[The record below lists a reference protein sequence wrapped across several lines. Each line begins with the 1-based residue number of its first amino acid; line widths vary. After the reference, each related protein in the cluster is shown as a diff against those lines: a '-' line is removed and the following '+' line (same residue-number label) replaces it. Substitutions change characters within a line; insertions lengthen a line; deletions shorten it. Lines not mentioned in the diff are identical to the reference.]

1 MDQGDEF
8 VPAFERQVW
17 TSLGVSVMDRF
28 SSLAALNSF
37 RFLARGEVLDFDL
50 TLFLILLSLHFS
62 PFVLFFTRGRK

>member
-1 MDQGDEF
+1 
-8 VPAFERQVW
+8 
-17 TSLGVSVMDRF
+17 MDRF